1 MMKLT
6 SGVVAS
12 TAFAAGL
19 VAGVLGGSFIPQV
32 HAASDRVILI
42 ETDSEIATKCNFD
55 KTIVKGPRYWA
66 CVRN

>member
-1 MMKLT
+1 MKMRL
-6 SGVVAS
+6 GVVAS

-19 VAGVLGGSFIPQV
+19 IAGVFGGNLIPLA

-42 ETDSEIATKCNFD
+42 ETDSEIATRCNFD
-55 KTIVKGPRYWA
+55 KTIVKGPKYYA

>member
-1 MMKLT
+1 MKMRF
-6 SGVVAS
+6 GVVAS

-19 VAGVLGGSFIPQV
+19 IAGVFGGNLIPLA

-42 ETDSEIATKCNFD
+42 ETDSEIATRCNFE
-55 KTIVKGPRYWA
+55 KTIVKGPKYYA

>member
-1 MMKLT
+1 MKIT
-6 SGVVAS
+6 FGVVAS

-19 VAGVLGGSFIPQV
+19 IAGVFVGNLIPLA

-55 KTIVKGPRYWA
+55 KTVVKGPRYWA
-66 CVRN
+66 CVRL

>member
-1 MMKLT
+1 MKMT
-6 SGVVAS
+6 FDVVAS

-19 VAGVLGGSFIPQV
+19 IAGVFGGNLIPSA

-42 ETDSEIATKCNFD
+42 DTDSEIATRCNFD

-66 CVRN
+66 CVRL

>member
-1 MMKLT
+1 MKMT
-6 SGVVAS
+6 FGVVAS
-12 TAFAAGL
+12 AAFAAGL
-19 VAGVLGGSFIPQV
+19 VAGILGGNLIPLA

-55 KTIVKGPRYWA
+55 KIIVKGPRYYA

>member
-1 MMKLT
+1 MKMT
-6 SGVVAS
+6 FGVVAS

-19 VAGVLGGSFIPQV
+19 IAGVLAGNLIPLA

-55 KTIVKGPRYWA
+55 KTVVKGPRYWA
-66 CVRN
+66 CVRL